1 MTVES
6 LAIETV
12 ILAAD
17 QVFLD
22 IQVSLAPNHVS
33 PLVFCM
39 IFMAFWQ
46 HKFDIKRLFKG
57 RNFPNWG
64 LKCLNFRINLT

>member
-17 QVFLD
+17 QVFFSFHICILVYPV
-22 IQVSLAPNHVS
+22 IQLFIYIWVYVAQMLSH
-33 PLVFCM
+33 PLKWKKAVAVKQ
-39 IFMAFWQ
+39 I
-46 HKFDIKRLFKG
+46 
-57 RNFPNWG
+57 
-64 LKCLNFRINLT
+64 

>member
-17 QVFLD
+17 QVFFLSNHM
-22 IQVSLAPNHVS
+22 SLN
-33 PLVFCM
+33 LQNG
-39 IFMAFWQ
+39 IFQF
-46 HKFDIKRLFKG
+46 
-57 RNFPNWG
+57 
-64 LKCLNFRINLT
+64 

>member
-17 QVFLD
+17 QVFF
-22 IQVSLAPNHVS
+22 QPYMYFSLSSGSDPVIYLYMGLCGPLGHLT
-33 PLVFCM
+33 LVF
-39 IFMAFWQ
+39 IGPAV
-46 HKFDIKRLFKG
+46 
-57 RNFPNWG
+57 
-64 LKCLNFRINLT
+64 

>member
-17 QVFLD
+17 QVFF
-22 IQVSLAPNHVS
+22 QPYMYFSLSSDPVIYLYMGLCGPLGHLT
-33 PLVFCM
+33 LVF
-39 IFMAFWQ
+39 IGPAV
-46 HKFDIKRLFKG
+46 
-57 RNFPNWG
+57 
-64 LKCLNFRINLT
+64 